1 MAKKRK
7 ARFSQEQMNIY
18 NAVLEEIKQQM
29 KLRPTLTAVQALI
42 EMLIKRGVL
51 DHSTIMELDDEAIS
65 TQAVSDMYAEKFG
78 EKRRPHTNTIRSNAL
93 KFGLGSRINK
103 NFQHSKKK
111 WGLFLETEL
120 MFKPKE

>member
-1 MAKKRK
+1 
-7 ARFSQEQMNIY
+7 MNIY